1 MPICKEQQFLIEMEW
16 FWFWF
21 WFSQYSTLLNY
32 LLYCLIFS
40 SYSFSYTFPDYFYS
54 VFFFLSYLSYNLT
67 CPQKFVSHLDI
78 PIIIGMKKEVIIF
91 FFHILSL
98 LLLFHLHHSYHFC
111 FFSFPSLFSLFLFL
125 FHLPFHPQSA
135 PDLTSNSSL
144 HSMFEFSTPHFFRTS
159 FHLTCLAYS
168 LQLPALLLIF
178 LHPPISPFSLLPNML
193 SQSSFPSPRHIFLT
207 NKLLQFFLPPIY
219 PHPLNLFPLRS
230 PPFIYFRVFYISCFL
245 FSLCSILIRAL

>member
-1 MPICKEQQFLIEMEW
+1 MSSEICLTPWHSDYNRNEKGG
-16 FWFWF
+16 
-21 WFSQYSTLLNY
+21 NY
-32 LLYCLIFS
+32 LL
-40 SYSFSYTFPDYFYS
+40 FSYPLPPTPFSFTS
-54 VFFFLSYLSYNLT
+54 FL
-67 CPQKFVSHLDI
+67 P
-78 PIIIGMKKEVIIF
+78 
-91 FFHILSL
+91 L
-98 LLLFHLHHSYHFC
+98 L